1 MKYPYRRHAQKYI
14 NLFADCKM
22 VRGYTRALLIDL
34 SRKRIFPI
42 PLSYFE
48 LSLHFRD
55 KKISE
60 IKTLL
65 ADKASEE
72 RFYRFIDFLLMEKL
86 GVLVDDISLFPDLKQ
101 QWDHASPITNAII
114 DIRNK
119 HEYLV
124 KAINELSQLRCM
136 YLQIRFYKETN
147 LNLVRN
153 LAKLIKG
160 KCFRNVQVLLKY
172 NRVLTNSIL
181 KKLTETQPNL
191 HFIIHSV
198 PVASQIVGQDNIS
211 YTRQVINSCNSCGII
226 DKYALSIPSIQG
238 YMENKLFNSCLNRKI
253 SVDENGNICNC
264 PSMKSKYGNIMAVK
278 LTEVVGRKHFRK
290 VWSINKDMIDT
301 CRDCEFR
308 YICSDC
314 RAYTEN
320 GTLMSKPAKC
330 GYNPYTGV
338 WKVDSGHRRNVWS

>member
-1 MKYPYRRHAQKYI
+1 MKYSYRRHAQKYI

-22 VRGYTRALLIDL
+22 VKGYTRALLIDL
-34 SRKRIFPI
+34 SRKRIFPV
-42 PLSYFE
+42 PLSYYE

-55 KKISE
+55 KKIGE
-60 IKTLL
+60 IKKIL

-72 RFYRFIDFLLMEKL
+72 RFYGFIDFLLMEKL
-86 GVLVDDISLFPDLKQ
+86 AVLVDNISLFPELKQ
-101 QWDHASPITNAII
+101 QWGHPAPITNAII

-119 HEYLV
+119 HEYLA

-136 YLQIRFYKETN
+136 YLQIRFYEEAELNVVKN
-147 LNLVRN
+147 LP
-153 LAKLIKG
+153 KLIKG
-160 KCFRNVQVLLKY
+160 KCFLNVQVLLKY
-172 NRVLTNSIL
+172 NRVLTNSNL
-181 KKLTETQPNL
+181 KKLTETQRNL

-198 PVASQIVGQDNIS
+198 PEISQIVKQDNIS
-211 YTRQVINSCNSCGII
+211 YTNQVINSCTNCGII

-253 SVDENGNICNC
+253 SVDENGDICNC
-264 PSMKSKYGNIMAVK
+264 PSMQSKYGNIMEVK
-278 LTEVVGRKHFRK
+278 LTEVVSRKDFRK

-314 RAYTEN
+314 RAYTED

-330 GYNPYTGV
+330 GYDPYTGV
-338 WKVDSGHRRNVWS
+338 WNSKK